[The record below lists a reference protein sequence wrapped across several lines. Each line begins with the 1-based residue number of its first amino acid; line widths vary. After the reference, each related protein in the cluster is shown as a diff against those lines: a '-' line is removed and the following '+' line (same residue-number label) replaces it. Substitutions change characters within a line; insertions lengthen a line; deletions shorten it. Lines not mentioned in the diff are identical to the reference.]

1 MRRDGSHA
9 ALGERESLAQ
19 RPLPWAKIGIKE
31 YWIDCAID
39 RDLGIQSVCGR
50 SVEESGPGPALR

>member
-1 MRRDGSHA
+1 MRRDDSHA

-31 YWIDCAID
+31 YWIDCAIE
-39 RDLGIQSVCGR
+39 RDLEFSR
-50 SVEESGPGPALR
+50 SVGDLSKSPDQVRH